1 MPHVFQ
7 DRDAPRELMGVGRV
21 TGARGSAP
29 KGMEVEGGAWRN
41 NDVLNS
47 IEEKEL

>member
-1 MPHVFQ
+1 M
-7 DRDAPRELMGVGRV
+7 
-21 TGARGSAP
+21 GARGSAA

-47 IEEKEL
+47 IEEKEHDDYND